1 MAKISITIEGSTVGT
16 IIVADTLAQEH
27 SDRFMGWLA
36 SAYGTDPEGNPRS
49 PADMIAACWA
59 SIRAGVF
66 ANIEAFERDVAA
78 QAARDAVPPMASET
92 EVTSR

>member
-16 IIVADTLAQEH
+16 ITVADTLTQEH

-36 SAYGTDPEGNPRS
+36 ASYGQDEVGEPRA

-59 SIRAGVF
+59 GIRSGVF
-66 ANIEAFERDVAA
+66 ANIEAHERDIAA
-78 QAARDAVPPMASET
+78 EAARDAVQPMASET
-92 EVTSR
+92 TVTG